1 MPGGE
6 DGGEEGDENAAREK
20 EAESPEEHRDARGVG
35 HVQLIRSTGG
45 KPEMTI
51 FHFYPQAL

>member
-35 HVQLIRSTGG
+35 HVQLIRSTEGNR
-45 KPEMTI
+45 KRTKFSTFI
-51 FHFYPQAL
+51 